1 MQIRFPAV
9 DDAVH
14 DCDSEN
20 FFRAEMVDHPGLRQP
35 RLASDCIEGEGI
47 AAAKDFNCVIEK
59 SDFGWHSS
67 NIRTIRMVSQP
78 DCGLSRKR
86 SFSGSC
92 AGRHGEAATRRYL
105 TDRNL

>member
-47 AAAKDFNCVIEK
+47 AAAKYFNCVIEK
-59 SDFGWHSS
+59 FDFGWHIS
-67 NIRTIRMVSQP
+67 NIPTIRMVGQLS
-78 DCGLSRKR
+78 CGLSRKR
-86 SFSGSC
+86 SFSGSR
-92 AGRHGEAATRRYL
+92 AGRPAEAATRRYL